1 MDTAAFETLQWQVLD
16 AYFQHH
22 GHAHHQLHGWEH
34 FLKTILH
41 EIVREH
47 GTVHVTVGDERKQ
60 KHTVSFLELRVWP
73 PSVRESTGEVRPV
86 TPNECLLRGL
96 TLKNNITCNILHEV
110 VFYDADGEV
119 DASKPTLCRRYHDL
133 SICEIPAM
141 VGIRYD
147 DDKAPHKQ
155 QCLFD
160 DGGYFI
166 IGGQERSL
174 TSQLKLRVNTLYIFE
189 GKTLGKYSYVAEIRS
204 LHSTKYRSTS
214 TLRVGVVQKK
224 DEATNIVCI
233 VPFLKKSSTTPLEIG
248 LAGMFTL
255 LGVPDRAEALTMMA
269 LPTPACQAL
278 VERALDAC
286 MFKTMTRAEI
296 LVWVGKHGTTETTR
310 EKQARYVFHIF
321 QNETLPHIGMNEKIE
336 TLRAK
341 AFFLA
346 KMVRDLVSVHFG
358 LRAPTCRDHNRNK
371 KLDGPGPLMAVLF
384 RQIYRNFMKTF
395 RQAFTKALESKKTL
409 VCMQDFI
416 NPSRITGN
424 LTYHFATGNW
434 SLQKGLNMFVQNLN
448 RVCRVATYSQ
458 MRRVNTP
465 MNKDGGKSTAPRQ
478 LPMSDWGIFCPVET
492 PEGPTVGM
500 TKNLALTTHVSNT
513 TLDAALLEPRV
524 LEWLALTPF
533 TPATRDSVVYL
544 DGKMVGTTKDVN
556 TTRRQA
562 VLMRRAQ
569 DGLPFDCSI
578 YVEEHDLFIY
588 TTVGR
593 MVRPVFVLENLHRAT
608 AIVQQSSGDLF
619 AELLFAGVLEYLDKA
634 EEEYIFC
641 ASTLEQAQTS
651 PQYTH
656 VEIHGICTLG
666 FAAALIPFAGNNQAP
681 RLTFQAAQ
689 CKQAIGAAPLNLA
702 DRMDLHAF
710 YQETPQRP
718 LVHTRV
724 EQLRHQSAL
733 PSGMSCIVAV
743 LSLSGFNQEDSI
755 LVKKQFAERGGGVKT
770 YYHTFTAECSTKNDE
785 TFERPN
791 LKEVVPRAKTN
802 YQSIDEDGFPP
813 VGCTVKEGDV
823 IIGKTI
829 ETCEIDSTGK
839 QMRRKKDKSVVL
851 RQGEGGVV
859 DKVMLTS
866 STNGTLLARIRLRER
881 SGPEVGDKF
890 CVALSSYVMTTD
902 GWVQLKDITL
912 EHKVATLRDGQYLD
926 YVHPTN
932 KYIFDCY
939 DEELY
944 HLDAQQVKMICTKN
958 HKLYVKKRDR
968 KQFEFVEAQHAF
980 GRRVR
985 HKKDA
990 TNDRVDQEFMHIGDT
1005 QYTMDLFLTWLG
1017 SFIAEGYVE
1026 KTDRQFGALPQFV
1039 WQLSQRQSVIL
1050 MNALLQGD
1058 DSAGY
1063 YTSSRRLAEDVQRL
1077 ALHCG
1082 WSGTIELCKAEAKD
1096 GLVVRIAKKNNNP
1109 QVHSPTEEYV
1119 RYTGQVGCIEVPETH
1134 LFFYKE
1140 DLYSPPVWTGNS
1152 SRHGQKGTIGCIV
1165 SEEDLCFTS
1174 DGTTPDIVI
1183 NSLALPSRMTMG
1195 QLIECLLGKVCALTG
1210 NLGDGTPFRGTS
1222 VETIADA
1229 LQAQGFSRYGKE
1241 PMYSGET
1248 GLPLKGQVFIGP
1260 TCYQILKHLVGKKMY
1275 SRNLGPVTIKNRHP
1289 TEGRSRRGGLRFG
1302 EMERDVVLVAGC
1314 PLLARDRLFEQS
1326 DYYTAYVC
1334 TSCGM
1339 LAVPPNDQRYG
1350 KTRYQN
1356 ARCNLCVDSTV
1367 VETEIPYSMKQQIQM
1382 LEGLHI
1388 GVSMTVQPKKT

>member
-1 MDTAAFETLQWQVLD
+1 MVQRRQKRKSRGVGVHRVIYIHYIIIFHSVYPTCDNTPDNPDKTTQQSPICSRIFAFFSQSNHIKSTMDTATFETLQWQVLD

-96 TLKNNITCNILHEV
+96 TMKNNITCNMLHEV

-133 SICEIPAM
+133 SVCEIPAM

-189 GKTLGKYSYVAEIRS
+189 GKALGKFSYVAEIRS

-255 LGVPDRAEALTMMA
+255 LGVHRAEALAMMA

-278 VERALDAC
+278 AERALDAC
-286 MFKTMTRAEI
+286 IFKSMTRAEI

-310 EKQARYVFHIF
+310 EKQARYTFHIF
-321 QNETLPHIGMNEKIE
+321 QNETLPHIGMDEKIE

-395 RQAFTKALESKKTL
+395 QQAFTKALESKKTL
-409 VCMQDFI
+409 VCAKDFI

-524 LEWLALTPF
+524 LEWLGLTPF

-544 DGKMVGTTKDVN
+544 NGKMVGTTKDVEA
-556 TTRRQA
+556 TRRQA
-562 VLMRRAQ
+562 VLMRRTQ

-578 YVEEHDLFIY
+578 YVEDRDLFMY

-593 MVRPVFVLENLHRAT
+593 MVRPVFVLENLHRAA

-634 EEEYIFC
+634 EEEYLYV
-641 ASTLEQAQTS
+641 ATTLEQAQTS
-651 PQYTH
+651 PQDYTH

-689 CKQAIGAAPLNLA
+689 CKQVIGAAPLNLS

-791 LKEVVPRAKTN
+791 LQEVVPRAKTN

-813 VGCTVKEGDV
+813 VGSTVKAGDV
-823 IIGKTI
+823 IIGKTF
-829 ETCEIDSTGK
+829 ETMEIDSTGK
-839 QMRRKKDKSVVL
+839 QTRKKKDKSVVL

-866 STNGTLLARIRLRER
+866 STNGTLLARVRLRER

-890 CVALSSYVMTTD
+890 
-902 GWVQLKDITL
+902 
-912 EHKVATLRDGQYLD
+912 
-926 YVHPTN
+926 
-932 KYIFDCY
+932 
-939 DEELY
+939 
-944 HLDAQQVKMICTKN
+944 
-958 HKLYVKKRDR
+958 
-968 KQFEFVEAQHAF
+968 
-980 GRRVR
+980 
-985 HKKDA
+985 
-990 TNDRVDQEFMHIGDT
+990 
-1005 QYTMDLFLTWLG
+1005 
-1017 SFIAEGYVE
+1017 
-1026 KTDRQFGALPQFV
+1026 
-1039 WQLSQRQSVIL
+1039 
-1050 MNALLQGD
+1050 
-1058 DSAGY
+1058 
-1063 YTSSRRLAEDVQRL
+1063 
-1077 ALHCG
+1077 
-1082 WSGTIELCKAEAKD
+1082 
-1096 GLVVRIAKKNNNP
+1096 
-1109 QVHSPTEEYV
+1109 
-1119 RYTGQVGCIEVPETH
+1119 
-1134 LFFYKE
+1134 
-1140 DLYSPPVWTGNS
+1140 S
-1152 SRHGQKGTIGCIV
+1152 SRHGQKV
-1165 SEEDLCFTS
+1165 RFLCFSTQCMA
-1174 DGTTPDIVI
+1174 TLI
-1183 NSLALPSRMTMG
+1183 NRLPQFFFSGHNWLHCQRREPA
-1195 QLIECLLGKVCALTG
+1195 IH
-1210 NLGDGTPFRGTS
+1210 
-1222 VETIADA
+1222 
-1229 LQAQGFSRYGKE
+1229 FSRY
-1241 PMYSGET
+1241 
-1248 GLPLKGQVFIGP
+1248 LPRHSHQQFGP
-1260 TCYQILKHLVGKKMY
+1260 PLPHDH
-1275 SRNLGPVTIKNRHP
+1275 GPIN
-1289 TEGRSRRGGLRFG
+1289 
-1302 EMERDVVLVAGC
+1302 
-1314 PLLARDRLFEQS
+1314 
-1326 DYYTAYVC
+1326 
-1334 TSCGM
+1334 
-1339 LAVPPNDQRYG
+1339 
-1350 KTRYQN
+1350 
-1356 ARCNLCVDSTV
+1356 
-1367 VETEIPYSMKQQIQM
+1367 
-1382 LEGLHI
+1382 
-1388 GVSMTVQPKKT
+1388 